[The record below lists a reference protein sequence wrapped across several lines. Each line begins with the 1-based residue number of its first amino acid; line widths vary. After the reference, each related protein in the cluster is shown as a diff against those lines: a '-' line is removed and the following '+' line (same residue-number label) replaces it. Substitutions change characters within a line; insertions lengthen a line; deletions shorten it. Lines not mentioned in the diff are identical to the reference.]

1 MKIAVVGLGYV
12 GLPLAVE
19 FGKKH
24 MTVGFDINQ
33 ARVNELN
40 SGIDSTLEVANE
52 ELKEVIA
59 PTQDYNDDG
68 LFITTNL
75 EDLKACNF
83 YIITVPTPTDKNNRP
98 VLTPLKKASE
108 SIGKVLKKGDYV
120 VYESTVYPGAT
131 EEECIP
137 VLEQVSGLKFNEDF
151 FVGYSPERINPG
163 DKKHT
168 VTKILKV
175 TSGSTPEIAKQVE
188 KLENGMSFLASI
200 GSVGPFIGLLGT
212 VWGIVNAF
220 QSIAISNNTS
230 LAVVAPGIAEAL
242 FATALGLLAA
252 IPAVAAYNKFSN
264 DLDKITSNLEYFSIE
279 FLSKKLNEMEKKHNV

>member
-1 MKIAVVGLGYV
+1 MA
-12 GLPLAVE
+12 
-19 FGKKH
+19 
-24 MTVGFDINQ
+24 
-33 ARVNELN
+33 NELQAPQVDIEKI
-40 SGIDSTLEVANE
+40 SEGHDLSLLGLIADADIFVQLIMF
-52 ELKEVIA
+52 LLVIA
-59 PTQDYNDDG
+59 SIWCWTIIINKSKIIRKEKKISANFEVN
-68 LFITTNL
+68 FI
-75 EDLKACNF
+75 
-83 YIITVPTPTDKNNRP
+83 
-98 VLTPLKKASE
+98 
-108 SIGKVLKKGDYV
+108 
-120 VYESTVYPGAT
+120 
-131 EEECIP
+131 
-137 VLEQVSGLKFNEDF
+137 NEDVDDDELF
-151 FVGYSPERINPG
+151 DFYKSEIKDHNQLNAQVKIFMLGMIEFNKIHSNNLVARDKYKIKELFQRIE
-163 DKKHT
+163 T
-168 VTKILKV
+168 VLQI
-175 TSGSTPEIAKQVE
+175 EIAKEVE

>member
-1 MKIAVVGLGYV
+1 M
-12 GLPLAVE
+12 
-19 FGKKH
+19 
-24 MTVGFDINQ
+24 
-33 ARVNELN
+33 
-40 SGIDSTLEVANE
+40 ANE
-52 ELKEVIA
+52 VQAPQVDIEKISEGHDLSLLGLIADADIFVQLIMFLLVIA
-59 PTQDYNDDG
+59 SIWCWTIIINKSKMIRKEKKISANFKVNFISDDVNDDE
-68 LFITTNL
+68 LFDFYKSEIKDHNQLNAQVKIFMLGMIEFNKIHSNNL
-75 EDLKACNF
+75 LARDKYKIKELF
-83 YIITVPTPTDKNNRP
+83 QRIETV
-98 VLTPLKKASE
+98 LQ
-108 SIGKVLKKGDYV
+108 I
-120 VYESTVYPGAT
+120 
-131 EEECIP
+131 
-137 VLEQVSGLKFNEDF
+137 
-151 FVGYSPERINPG
+151 
-163 DKKHT
+163 
-168 VTKILKV
+168 
-175 TSGSTPEIAKQVE
+175 EIAKEVE

>member
-1 MKIAVVGLGYV
+1 M
-12 GLPLAVE
+12 
-19 FGKKH
+19 
-24 MTVGFDINQ
+24 
-33 ARVNELN
+33 
-40 SGIDSTLEVANE
+40 ANE
-52 ELKEVIA
+52 VQAPHVDIEKISEGHDISLMGLIADADIFVQLIMFLLVIA
-59 PTQDYNDDG
+59 SIWCWTIIINKSKIIRKEKKISANFEVN
-68 LFITTNL
+68 FI
-75 EDLKACNF
+75 
-83 YIITVPTPTDKNNRP
+83 
-98 VLTPLKKASE
+98 
-108 SIGKVLKKGDYV
+108 
-120 VYESTVYPGAT
+120 
-131 EEECIP
+131 
-137 VLEQVSGLKFNEDF
+137 NEDVDDDELF
-151 FVGYSPERINPG
+151 DFYKSEIKDHNQLNAQVKIFMLGMIEFNKIHSNNLLARDKYKIKELFQRIE
-163 DKKHT
+163 T
-168 VTKILKV
+168 VLQI
-175 TSGSTPEIAKQVE
+175 EIAKEVE

>member
-1 MKIAVVGLGYV
+1 M
-12 GLPLAVE
+12 
-19 FGKKH
+19 
-24 MTVGFDINQ
+24 
-33 ARVNELN
+33 
-40 SGIDSTLEVANE
+40 ANE
-52 ELKEVIA
+52 VQAPQVDIEKISEGHDLSLLGLIADADIFVQLIMFLLVIA
-59 PTQDYNDDG
+59 SIWCWTIIINKSKIIRKEKKISANFEVN
-68 LFITTNL
+68 FI
-75 EDLKACNF
+75 
-83 YIITVPTPTDKNNRP
+83 
-98 VLTPLKKASE
+98 
-108 SIGKVLKKGDYV
+108 
-120 VYESTVYPGAT
+120 
-131 EEECIP
+131 
-137 VLEQVSGLKFNEDF
+137 NEDVDDDELF
-151 FVGYSPERINPG
+151 DFYKSEIKDHNQLNAQVKIFMIGMIEFNKIHSNNLVARDKYKIKELFQRIE
-163 DKKHT
+163 T
-168 VTKILKV
+168 VLQI
-175 TSGSTPEIAKQVE
+175 EIAKEVE

>member
-1 MKIAVVGLGYV
+1 M
-12 GLPLAVE
+12 
-19 FGKKH
+19 
-24 MTVGFDINQ
+24 
-33 ARVNELN
+33 
-40 SGIDSTLEVANE
+40 ANE
-52 ELKEVIA
+52 VQTPQVDIEKISEGHDLSLLGLIADADIFVQLIMFLLVIA
-59 PTQDYNDDG
+59 SIWCWTIIINKSKIIRKEKKISANFEVN
-68 LFITTNL
+68 FI
-75 EDLKACNF
+75 
-83 YIITVPTPTDKNNRP
+83 
-98 VLTPLKKASE
+98 
-108 SIGKVLKKGDYV
+108 
-120 VYESTVYPGAT
+120 
-131 EEECIP
+131 
-137 VLEQVSGLKFNEDF
+137 NEDVDDDELF
-151 FVGYSPERINPG
+151 DFYKSEIKDHNQLNAQVKIFMLGMIEFNKIHSNNLLARDKYKIKELFQRIE
-163 DKKHT
+163 T
-168 VTKILKV
+168 VLQI
-175 TSGSTPEIAKQVE
+175 EIAKEVE

>member
-1 MKIAVVGLGYV
+1 VQAPQVDIEKISEGHDLSLLGLI
-12 GLPLAVE
+12 ADA
-19 FGKKH
+19 
-24 MTVGFDINQ
+24 DIFVQ
-33 ARVNELN
+33 L
-40 SGIDSTLEVANE
+40 IMFL
-52 ELKEVIA
+52 LVIA
-59 PTQDYNDDG
+59 SIWCWTIIINKSKMIRKEKKISANFEVN
-68 LFITTNL
+68 FI
-75 EDLKACNF
+75 
-83 YIITVPTPTDKNNRP
+83 
-98 VLTPLKKASE
+98 
-108 SIGKVLKKGDYV
+108 
-120 VYESTVYPGAT
+120 
-131 EEECIP
+131 
-137 VLEQVSGLKFNEDF
+137 NEDVDDDELF
-151 FVGYSPERINPG
+151 DFYKSEIKDHNQLNAQVKIFMLGMIEFNKIHSNNLVARDKYKIKELFQRIE
-163 DKKHT
+163 T
-168 VTKILKV
+168 VLQI
-175 TSGSTPEIAKQVE
+175 EIAKEVE

>member
-1 MKIAVVGLGYV
+1 MANEVQAPQVDIEKISEGHDLSLLGLIADADIFVQLIMFLLVIASIWCWTIIINKSKMIRKEKKISANFEVNFINEDVDDDELFDFYKSEIKDHNQLNAQVKIFMLGM
-12 GLPLAVE
+12 VE
-19 FGKKH
+19 FNKIHSNNLLARDKYKIKELFQR
-24 MTVGFDINQ
+24 METVLQI
-33 ARVNELN
+33 
-40 SGIDSTLEVANE
+40 
-52 ELKEVIA
+52 
-59 PTQDYNDDG
+59 
-68 LFITTNL
+68 
-75 EDLKACNF
+75 
-83 YIITVPTPTDKNNRP
+83 
-98 VLTPLKKASE
+98 
-108 SIGKVLKKGDYV
+108 
-120 VYESTVYPGAT
+120 
-131 EEECIP
+131 
-137 VLEQVSGLKFNEDF
+137 
-151 FVGYSPERINPG
+151 
-163 DKKHT
+163 
-168 VTKILKV
+168 
-175 TSGSTPEIAKQVE
+175 EIAKEVE

>member
-1 MKIAVVGLGYV
+1 MANEVQAPQVDIEKISEGHDLSLLGLIADADIFV
-12 GLPLAVE
+12 QLIMFLLVIASIWCWTIIINKSRIIRKE
-19 FGKKH
+19 KKISANFE
-24 MTVGFDINQ
+24 VNF
-33 ARVNELN
+33 VNEDVDDDELFDFYKSEIKDHNQLN
-40 SGIDSTLEVANE
+40 AQVRIFMLGMIEFNKIHSNNLVARDKYKIK
-52 ELKEVIA
+52 ELFQRIE
-59 PTQDYNDDG
+59 
-68 LFITTNL
+68 
-75 EDLKACNF
+75 
-83 YIITVPTPTDKNNRP
+83 TV
-98 VLTPLKKASE
+98 LQ
-108 SIGKVLKKGDYV
+108 I
-120 VYESTVYPGAT
+120 
-131 EEECIP
+131 
-137 VLEQVSGLKFNEDF
+137 
-151 FVGYSPERINPG
+151 
-163 DKKHT
+163 
-168 VTKILKV
+168 
-175 TSGSTPEIAKQVE
+175 EIAKEVE

>member
-1 MKIAVVGLGYV
+1 MANEVQAPQVDIEKISEGHDLSLLGLIADADIFV
-12 GLPLAVE
+12 QLIMFLLVIASIWCWTIIINKSKMIRKE
-19 FGKKH
+19 KKISAN
-24 MTVGFDINQ
+24 FDIN
-33 ARVNELN
+33 
-40 SGIDSTLEVANE
+40 
-52 ELKEVIA
+52 
-59 PTQDYNDDG
+59 
-68 LFITTNL
+68 FI
-75 EDLKACNF
+75 
-83 YIITVPTPTDKNNRP
+83 
-98 VLTPLKKASE
+98 
-108 SIGKVLKKGDYV
+108 
-120 VYESTVYPGAT
+120 
-131 EEECIP
+131 
-137 VLEQVSGLKFNEDF
+137 NEDVDDDELF
-151 FVGYSPERINPG
+151 DFYKSEIKDHNQLNAQVKIFMLGMIEFNKIHSNNLVARDKYKIKELFQRIE
-163 DKKHT
+163 T
-168 VTKILKV
+168 VLQI
-175 TSGSTPEIAKQVE
+175 EIAKEVE

>member
-1 MKIAVVGLGYV
+1 M
-12 GLPLAVE
+12 
-19 FGKKH
+19 
-24 MTVGFDINQ
+24 
-33 ARVNELN
+33 
-40 SGIDSTLEVANE
+40 ANE
-52 ELKEVIA
+52 VQAPQVDIEKISEGHDLSLLGLIADADIFVQLIMFLLVVASIWCWTIIINKSKIIRKEKKLSANFEV
-59 PTQDYNDDG
+59 N
-68 LFITTNL
+68 FI
-75 EDLKACNF
+75 
-83 YIITVPTPTDKNNRP
+83 
-98 VLTPLKKASE
+98 
-108 SIGKVLKKGDYV
+108 
-120 VYESTVYPGAT
+120 
-131 EEECIP
+131 
-137 VLEQVSGLKFNEDF
+137 NEDVDDDELF
-151 FVGYSPERINPG
+151 DFYKSEIKDHNQLNAQVKIFMLGMIEFNKIHSNNLVARDKYKIKELFQRIE
-163 DKKHT
+163 T
-168 VTKILKV
+168 VLQI
-175 TSGSTPEIAKQVE
+175 EIAKEVE

>member
-1 MKIAVVGLGYV
+1 M
-12 GLPLAVE
+12 
-19 FGKKH
+19 
-24 MTVGFDINQ
+24 
-33 ARVNELN
+33 
-40 SGIDSTLEVANE
+40 ANE
-52 ELKEVIA
+52 VQAPQVDIEKISEGHDLSLLGLIADADIFVQLIMFLLVIA
-59 PTQDYNDDG
+59 SIWCWTIIINKSKMIRKEKKISANFEVN
-68 LFITTNL
+68 FI
-75 EDLKACNF
+75 
-83 YIITVPTPTDKNNRP
+83 
-98 VLTPLKKASE
+98 
-108 SIGKVLKKGDYV
+108 
-120 VYESTVYPGAT
+120 
-131 EEECIP
+131 
-137 VLEQVSGLKFNEDF
+137 NEDVDDDELF
-151 FVGYSPERINPG
+151 DFYKSEIKDHNQLNAQVKIFMLGMIEFNKIHSNNLLVRDKYKIKELFQRIE
-163 DKKHT
+163 T
-168 VTKILKV
+168 VLQI
-175 TSGSTPEIAKQVE
+175 EIAKQVE

>member
-1 MKIAVVGLGYV
+1 M
-12 GLPLAVE
+12 
-19 FGKKH
+19 
-24 MTVGFDINQ
+24 
-33 ARVNELN
+33 
-40 SGIDSTLEVANE
+40 ANE
-52 ELKEVIA
+52 VQAPQVDIEKISEGHDLSLLGLIADADIFVQSIMVLLVVASIWCWTIIINKSKMIRKERKISANFEV
-59 PTQDYNDDG
+59 N
-68 LFITTNL
+68 FI
-75 EDLKACNF
+75 
-83 YIITVPTPTDKNNRP
+83 
-98 VLTPLKKASE
+98 
-108 SIGKVLKKGDYV
+108 
-120 VYESTVYPGAT
+120 
-131 EEECIP
+131 
-137 VLEQVSGLKFNEDF
+137 NEDVDDDELF
-151 FVGYSPERINPG
+151 DFYKSEIKDHNQLNAQVKIFMLGMIEFNKIHSNNLLVRDKYKIKELFQRIE
-163 DKKHT
+163 T
-168 VTKILKV
+168 VLQI
-175 TSGSTPEIAKQVE
+175 EIAKQVE

>member
-1 MKIAVVGLGYV
+1 MTNEVQAPQVDIEKISEGHDLSLLGLI
-12 GLPLAVE
+12 ADA
-19 FGKKH
+19 
-24 MTVGFDINQ
+24 DIFVQ
-33 ARVNELN
+33 L
-40 SGIDSTLEVANE
+40 IMFL
-52 ELKEVIA
+52 LVIA
-59 PTQDYNDDG
+59 SIWCWTIIINKSKMIRKEKKISANFEVN
-68 LFITTNL
+68 FI
-75 EDLKACNF
+75 
-83 YIITVPTPTDKNNRP
+83 
-98 VLTPLKKASE
+98 
-108 SIGKVLKKGDYV
+108 
-120 VYESTVYPGAT
+120 
-131 EEECIP
+131 
-137 VLEQVSGLKFNEDF
+137 NEDVDDDELF
-151 FVGYSPERINPG
+151 DFYKSEIKDHNQLNAQVKIFMLGMIEFNKIHSNNLLARDKYKIKELFQRIE
-163 DKKHT
+163 T
-168 VTKILKV
+168 VLQI
-175 TSGSTPEIAKQVE
+175 EIAKQVE

>member
-1 MKIAVVGLGYV
+1 M
-12 GLPLAVE
+12 
-19 FGKKH
+19 
-24 MTVGFDINQ
+24 
-33 ARVNELN
+33 
-40 SGIDSTLEVANE
+40 ANE
-52 ELKEVIA
+52 VQAPKVDIEKISEGHDLSLLGLIADADIFVQLIMFLLVIA
-59 PTQDYNDDG
+59 SIWCWTIIINKSRIIRKEKKISANFEVN
-68 LFITTNL
+68 FI
-75 EDLKACNF
+75 
-83 YIITVPTPTDKNNRP
+83 
-98 VLTPLKKASE
+98 
-108 SIGKVLKKGDYV
+108 
-120 VYESTVYPGAT
+120 
-131 EEECIP
+131 
-137 VLEQVSGLKFNEDF
+137 NEDVDDDELF
-151 FVGYSPERINPG
+151 DFYKSEIKDHNQLNAQVKIFMLGMIEFNKIHSNNLLARDKYKIKELFQRIE
-163 DKKHT
+163 T
-168 VTKILKV
+168 VLQI
-175 TSGSTPEIAKQVE
+175 EIAKEVE

>member
-1 MKIAVVGLGYV
+1 M
-12 GLPLAVE
+12 
-19 FGKKH
+19 
-24 MTVGFDINQ
+24 
-33 ARVNELN
+33 
-40 SGIDSTLEVANE
+40 ANE
-52 ELKEVIA
+52 VQTPQVDIEKISEGHDLSLLGLIADADIFVQLIMFLLVIA
-59 PTQDYNDDG
+59 SIWCWTIIINKSKMIRKEKKISANFEVN
-68 LFITTNL
+68 FI
-75 EDLKACNF
+75 
-83 YIITVPTPTDKNNRP
+83 
-98 VLTPLKKASE
+98 
-108 SIGKVLKKGDYV
+108 
-120 VYESTVYPGAT
+120 
-131 EEECIP
+131 
-137 VLEQVSGLKFNEDF
+137 NEDVDDDELF
-151 FVGYSPERINPG
+151 DFYKSEIKDHNQLNAQVKIFMLGMIEFNKIHSNNLLVRDKYKIKELFQRIE
-163 DKKHT
+163 T
-168 VTKILKV
+168 VLQI
-175 TSGSTPEIAKQVE
+175 EIAKEVE

>member
-1 MKIAVVGLGYV
+1 M
-12 GLPLAVE
+12 
-19 FGKKH
+19 
-24 MTVGFDINQ
+24 
-33 ARVNELN
+33 
-40 SGIDSTLEVANE
+40 ANE
-52 ELKEVIA
+52 VQAPQVDIEKISEGHDLSLLGLIADADIFVQLIMFLLVIA
-59 PTQDYNDDG
+59 SIWCWTIIINKSKIIRKEKKISANFEVN
-68 LFITTNL
+68 FI
-75 EDLKACNF
+75 
-83 YIITVPTPTDKNNRP
+83 
-98 VLTPLKKASE
+98 
-108 SIGKVLKKGDYV
+108 
-120 VYESTVYPGAT
+120 
-131 EEECIP
+131 
-137 VLEQVSGLKFNEDF
+137 NEDVDDDELF
-151 FVGYSPERINPG
+151 DFYNSEIKDHNQLNAQVKIFMLGMIEFNKIHSNNLLARDKYKIKELFQRIE
-163 DKKHT
+163 T
-168 VTKILKV
+168 VLQI
-175 TSGSTPEIAKQVE
+175 EIAKQVE

>member
-1 MKIAVVGLGYV
+1 MANEVQAPQVDIEKISEGHDLSLLGLIADADIFVQLIMFLLVIASIWCWTIIINKSKIIRKEKKISANFEVNFINEDVDDDELFDFYKSEIKDHNQLNAQVKIFMLGM
-12 GLPLAVE
+12 VE
-19 FGKKH
+19 FNKIHSNNLLARDKYKIKELFQRIE
-24 MTVGFDINQ
+24 TVLQI
-33 ARVNELN
+33 
-40 SGIDSTLEVANE
+40 
-52 ELKEVIA
+52 
-59 PTQDYNDDG
+59 
-68 LFITTNL
+68 
-75 EDLKACNF
+75 
-83 YIITVPTPTDKNNRP
+83 
-98 VLTPLKKASE
+98 
-108 SIGKVLKKGDYV
+108 
-120 VYESTVYPGAT
+120 
-131 EEECIP
+131 
-137 VLEQVSGLKFNEDF
+137 
-151 FVGYSPERINPG
+151 
-163 DKKHT
+163 
-168 VTKILKV
+168 
-175 TSGSTPEIAKQVE
+175 EIAKEVE

>member
-1 MKIAVVGLGYV
+1 M
-12 GLPLAVE
+12 
-19 FGKKH
+19 
-24 MTVGFDINQ
+24 
-33 ARVNELN
+33 
-40 SGIDSTLEVANE
+40 ANE
-52 ELKEVIA
+52 VQAPQVDIKKISEGHDLSLLGLIADADIFVQLIMFLLVIA
-59 PTQDYNDDG
+59 SIWCWTIIINKSKMIRKEKKISANFEVN
-68 LFITTNL
+68 FI
-75 EDLKACNF
+75 
-83 YIITVPTPTDKNNRP
+83 
-98 VLTPLKKASE
+98 
-108 SIGKVLKKGDYV
+108 
-120 VYESTVYPGAT
+120 
-131 EEECIP
+131 
-137 VLEQVSGLKFNEDF
+137 NEDVDDDELF
-151 FVGYSPERINPG
+151 DFYKSEIKDHNQLNAQVKIFMLGMIEFNKIHSNNLVARDKYKIKELFQRIE
-163 DKKHT
+163 T
-168 VTKILKV
+168 VLQI
-175 TSGSTPEIAKQVE
+175 EIAKEVE

>member
-1 MKIAVVGLGYV
+1 M
-12 GLPLAVE
+12 
-19 FGKKH
+19 
-24 MTVGFDINQ
+24 
-33 ARVNELN
+33 
-40 SGIDSTLEVANE
+40 ANE
-52 ELKEVIA
+52 VQTPQVDIEKISEGHDLSLLGLIADADIFVQLIMFLLVIA
-59 PTQDYNDDG
+59 SIWCWTIIINKSKIIRKEKKISANFEVN
-68 LFITTNL
+68 FI
-75 EDLKACNF
+75 
-83 YIITVPTPTDKNNRP
+83 
-98 VLTPLKKASE
+98 
-108 SIGKVLKKGDYV
+108 
-120 VYESTVYPGAT
+120 
-131 EEECIP
+131 
-137 VLEQVSGLKFNEDF
+137 NEDVDDDELF
-151 FVGYSPERINPG
+151 DFYKSEIKDHNQLNAQVRIFMLGMIEFNKIHSNNLLAR
-163 DKKHT
+163 DKYKIKELFQRIET
-168 VTKILKV
+168 VLQI
-175 TSGSTPEIAKQVE
+175 EIAKEVE

>member
-1 MKIAVVGLGYV
+1 M
-12 GLPLAVE
+12 
-19 FGKKH
+19 
-24 MTVGFDINQ
+24 
-33 ARVNELN
+33 
-40 SGIDSTLEVANE
+40 ANE
-52 ELKEVIA
+52 VQAPQVDIEKISEGHDLSLLGLIADADIFVQLIMFLLVIA
-59 PTQDYNDDG
+59 SIWCWTIIINKSKIIRKEKKISANFDVN
-68 LFITTNL
+68 FI
-75 EDLKACNF
+75 
-83 YIITVPTPTDKNNRP
+83 
-98 VLTPLKKASE
+98 
-108 SIGKVLKKGDYV
+108 
-120 VYESTVYPGAT
+120 
-131 EEECIP
+131 
-137 VLEQVSGLKFNEDF
+137 NEDVDDDELF
-151 FVGYSPERINPG
+151 DFYKSEIKDHNQLNAQVKIFMLGMIEFNKIHSNNLVARDKYKIKELFQRIE
-163 DKKHT
+163 T
-168 VTKILKV
+168 VLQI
-175 TSGSTPEIAKQVE
+175 EIAKQVE